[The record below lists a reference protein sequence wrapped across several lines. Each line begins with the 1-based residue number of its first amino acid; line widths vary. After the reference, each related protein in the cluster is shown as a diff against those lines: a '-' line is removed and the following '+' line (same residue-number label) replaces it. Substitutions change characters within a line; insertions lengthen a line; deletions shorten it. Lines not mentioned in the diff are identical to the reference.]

1 MELNF
6 DWESGEVEDVE
17 TYNVTVRGSSDEWYI
32 DEIEVY
38 YADSNRTHLLT
49 ENEADKVI
57 KYLENDNE
65 FIKYVEERMI
75 DHEVCEA
82 EFYRDQE
89 IDRRIDEVLMDK
101 VFEEERQ
108 MELDAIDRKRRT

>member
-6 DWESGEVEDVE
+6 DWEVGKVEDVS

-38 YADSNRTHLLT
+38 DANSNHTHILT
-49 ENEADKVI
+49 ETEVDKI
-57 KYLENDNE
+57 IGYLENDNE
-65 FIKYVEERMI
+65 FIKHVEEKMI
-75 DHEVCEA
+75 DHEVCAAEA
-82 EFYRDQE
+82 YRDAE
-89 IDRRIDEVLMDK
+89 IDRRIDDALMDK

-108 MELDAIDRKRRT
+108 MELDAIDRERRA